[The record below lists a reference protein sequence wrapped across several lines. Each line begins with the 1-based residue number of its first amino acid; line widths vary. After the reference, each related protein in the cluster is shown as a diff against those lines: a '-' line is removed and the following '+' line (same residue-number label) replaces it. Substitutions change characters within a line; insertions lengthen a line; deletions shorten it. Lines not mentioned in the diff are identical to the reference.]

1 MAKKSHIENWRRIPC
16 PRCGVAVGARC
27 YFEAGEYGLRHRERA
42 EAADRQ
48 FGQHLSGMASRAIDQ
63 GVHKY
68 LTRNWSGA
76 CRRGRSEE
84 CSGFRRVP
92 RVGRMPCECPFH
104 QIVTIVTSGDVTK
117 VSLDSASIG
126 VN

>member
-16 PRCGVAVGARC
+16 PRCGVAAGARC
-27 YFEAGEYGLRHRERA
+27 YFATGEYGLRHKERA
-42 EAADRQ
+42 EAAERK
-48 FGQHLSGMASRAIDQ
+48 FGRHLRGIGSRAIDQ
-63 GVHKY
+63 AVHKY
-68 LTRNWSGA
+68 VTRNWSQA

-92 RVGRMPCECPFH
+92 RVGRVPCECPFH

-117 VSLDSASIG
+117 VLLDSASMG
-126 VN
+126 VE